1 MNNRIEYRP
10 FEWVPNDFSLKGT
23 DEKRYTL
30 ERFRGSKGLVV
41 MFICNHC
48 PYVKA
53 ITNQLVIDVKVLK
66 ENGIS
71 SIAIMSNDVVN
82 YPDDS
87 FENMKKF
94 SERNNFNF
102 PYVIDETQFVAKDFM
117 ALCTP
122 DFFGFDADLKLQ
134 YRGRLNSAGKNQTSI
149 ETKNDLV
156 DAMLSISK
164 NGICSEE
171 QFLSTGCS
179 IKWKKAN

>member
-1 MNNRIEYRP
+1 MSLTKTPICDFGKKAISFELKSTDNKIISLNNIRGE
-10 FEWVPNDFSLKGT
+10 KGT
-23 DEKRYTL
+23 L
-30 ERFRGSKGLVV
+30 I

-53 ITNQLVIDVKVLK
+53 ITNQLVVDMKAL
-66 ENGIS
+66 EGNGIS
-71 SIAIMSNDVVN
+71 SIAIMSNDVIN

-94 SERNNFNF
+94 SEGNNFNF

-122 DFFGFDADLKLQ
+122 DFFGFDAELKLQ
-134 YRGRLNSAGKNQTSI
+134 YRGRLNSAGKNQTSS

-164 NGICSEE
+164 NGIRPEE
-171 QFLSTGCS
+171 QFPSIGCS
-179 IKWKKAN
+179 IKWKK

>member
-1 MNNRIEYRP
+1 MNYRNEERP
-10 FEWVPNDFSLKGT
+10 YEWVPNDFSLKGI
-23 DEKRYTL
+23 DDKSYTL
-30 ERFRGSKGLVV
+30 EQFRGSKGLVV

-53 ITNQLVIDVKVLK
+53 ITNQLVINVKVLK

-94 SERNNFNF
+94 SEGNNFNF
-102 PYVIDETQFVAKDFM
+102 PYVIDETQIVAKDFM

-122 DFFGFDADLKLQ
+122 DFFGFDTDLKLQ
-134 YRGRLNSAGKNQTSI
+134 YRGRLNSAGKNQTSS

-164 NGICSEE
+164 NGIRPEE
-171 QFLSTGCS
+171 QFPSIGCS
-179 IKWKKAN
+179 IKWKK

>member
-23 DEKRYTL
+23 DKKSYTL
-30 ERFRGSKGLVV
+30 EQFRGSKGLVV

-87 FENMKKF
+87 FENMKEF
-94 SERNNFNF
+94 SEKNNFNF
-102 PYVIDETQFVAKDFM
+102 PYVIDETQIVAKDFM

-134 YRGRLNSAGKNQTSI
+134 YRGRLNSTGKNQTSS

-156 DAMLSISK
+156 DAMLSICT
-164 NGICSEE
+164 NGIRPQE
-171 QFLSTGCS
+171 QYPSIGCS
-179 IKWKKAN
+179 IKWKK

>member
-1 MNNRIEYRP
+1 MNYRNEERP
-10 FEWVPNDFSLKGT
+10 YEWVPNDFSLKGI
-23 DEKRYTL
+23 DDKSYTL
-30 ERFRGSKGLVV
+30 EQFRGSKGLVV

-53 ITNQLVIDVKVLK
+53 ITNQLVIDVNALK

-94 SERNNFNF
+94 SEGNNFNF
-102 PYVIDETQFVAKDFM
+102 PYVIDETQIVAKDFM

-122 DFFGFDADLKLQ
+122 DFFGFDSDLKLQ
-134 YRGRLNSAGKNQTSI
+134 YRGRLNSAGKNQTSS

-164 NGICSEE
+164 NGIRPEE
-171 QFLSTGCS
+171 QFPSIGCS
-179 IKWKKAN
+179 IKWKK